1 MRFGLPIEAHAAAV
15 YTRNIFQKFQKEM
28 FIAGS
33 FGCRPAACSGAFL
46 VHQFNV
52 PASST
57 CFAEFMVAETGDERK
72 YVCDCKMFEHTGL
85 PCRHIIKV
93 RIHPLYLIEFEFLKT
108 CTLFKTYFL
117 QEIHF
122 PAKIAGFD
130 TAGGARAPFRFG

>member
-57 CFAEFMVAETGDERK
+57 CFAEFRVAETGDERM
-72 YVCDCKMFEHTGL
+72 YVCDCKMFEHTGI

-93 RIHPLYLIEFEFLKT
+93 RIPPSLLLNSNFSKPAFFLKLT
-108 CTLFKTYFL
+108 
-117 QEIHF
+117 
-122 PAKIAGFD
+122 
-130 TAGGARAPFRFG
+130 FRRNIRF